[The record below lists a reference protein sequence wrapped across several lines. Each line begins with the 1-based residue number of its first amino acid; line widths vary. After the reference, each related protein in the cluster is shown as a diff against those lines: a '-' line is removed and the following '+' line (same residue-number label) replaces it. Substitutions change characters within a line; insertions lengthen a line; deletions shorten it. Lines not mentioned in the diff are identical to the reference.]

1 MALNENAGTPAPA
14 ITVISRTCLSPASNQ
29 ATNRN
34 VIGPRGRQTLPFAMR
49 GIEGDAMER
58 KLAAIMAGDVV
69 GYSRMMAEDESG
81 TYNQLRAAL
90 DEIVRPA
97 LERHGGRVFKNT
109 GDGFLA
115 SFPSV
120 NEALDA
126 AIDIQGG
133 FAQRAMQLR
142 IGLNLGDVIE
152 EDGDVFGDGVN
163 IAARLEALAEPG
175 SIYVSA
181 AVVRSADKNRSER
194 FERIGRQQVKNL
206 PEPIE
211 VYVIRLQN
219 AAAAAK
225 AKRPPWRAPRW
236 VAMTAAG
243 VLAAVVAAGALTLD
257 INWKTSIAEQLQ
269 GEPANTAGADTRP
282 AVAVLPFDNMSGDPA
297 QAYFS
302 DGLTEDIITELARN
316 RELSV
321 IARNSTFAFRENAT
335 DIREIGDTLGVG
347 YVVEGSARR
356 SGNQLRVVAQ
366 LIDAN
371 AGTHLWSKSYDREVS
386 DVFAVQTDLTAQIV
400 ASLVSYVRRAESDAA
415 ADRPTENLQ
424 AYDLVLRARDRYK
437 QHGASDGGALLE
449 ARALYQ
455 RAIELD
461 PNYADAHAY
470 LGMTHIVDGVDNL
483 TGQATARDLEIGLD
497 EARQAIRLQPDLP
510 LGYQTLSFGLAA
522 SGDYAG
528 SIRAGE
534 RAVALNPGDPDSL
547 MALAKAQVRF
557 GAYAEAVGNAERARR
572 LHPMAPHYYPY
583 VHGQA
588 LYAADR
594 IDEADEVLSECLLSA
609 PQDPNCLR
617 IRAAVKVRQGQM
629 DEARATMAQLVA
641 ADSSFSLASETT
653 YRRFG
658 NSPLME
664 KYLSEL
670 AQAQA
675 PKTADNRNRPASG
688 AT

>member
-1 MALNENAGTPAPA
+1 
-14 ITVISRTCLSPASNQ
+14 
-29 ATNRN
+29 
-34 VIGPRGRQTLPFAMR
+34 
-49 GIEGDAMER
+49 MER
-58 KLAAIMAGDVV
+58 KLAAIMAGDIV

-126 AIDIQGG
+126 AIDIQNG
-133 FAQRAMQLR
+133 FAARSMQLR

-163 IAARLEALAEPG
+163 IAARLEAMAQPG

-181 AVVRSADKNRSER
+181 AVVRSADKNRTER
-194 FERIGRQQVKNL
+194 FERIGRQQLKNL
-206 PEPIE
+206 PEPVE
-211 VYVIRLQN
+211 VYAIRLQN
-219 AAAAAK
+219 AAAAK

-236 VAMTAAG
+236 AAMTAAG
-243 VLAAVVAAGALTLD
+243 VLAAVAAAGALTLD

-269 GEPANTAGADTRP
+269 GGEQRSDAAADTRP

-321 IARNSTFAFRENAT
+321 IARNSTFALRDRAT

-356 SGNQLRVVAQ
+356 SGDQLRVVAQ
-366 LIDAN
+366 LIDTN
-371 AGTHLWSKSYDREVS
+371 TGTHLWSKSYDREVS

-400 ASLVSYVRRAESDAA
+400 ASLISYVRQAESDAA

-437 QHGASDGGALLE
+437 HGTADGRALLE

-455 RAIELD
+455 RAIQLD
-461 PNYADAHAY
+461 PDYADAHAY

-483 TGQATARDLEIGLD
+483 TGQATARDLEIGLA
-497 EARQAIRLQPDLP
+497 EARESIRLEPDLP
-510 LGYQTLSFGLAA
+510 LAYQTLSFGLAA
-522 SGDYAG
+522 SGDYTG

-594 IDEADEVLSECLLSA
+594 IAEADEVLSECLLGA

-617 IRAAVKVRQGQM
+617 IRAAVKVRQGQL
-629 DEARATMAQLVA
+629 DEARGTMAQLVA

-664 KYLSEL
+664 RYLSEL
-670 AQAQA
+670 AEAQA
-675 PKTADNRNRPASG
+675 PKTASSNRTASG

>member
-1 MALNENAGTPAPA
+1 
-14 ITVISRTCLSPASNQ
+14 
-29 ATNRN
+29 
-34 VIGPRGRQTLPFAMR
+34 
-49 GIEGDAMER
+49 MER

-133 FAQRAMQLR
+133 FAKRAMQLR

-163 IAARLEALAEPG
+163 IAARLEAMAEPG
-175 SIYVSA
+175 SIYASA

-211 VYVIRLQN
+211 VYAIRLEHASS
-219 AAAAAK
+219 AAR
-225 AKRPPWRAPRW
+225 AKRLPWRAPRW
-236 VAMTAAG
+236 AATAAVG
-243 VLAAVVAAGALTLD
+243 VLAAAVAAGALTLD
-257 INWKTSIAEQLQ
+257 VNWKTSIAEQLQ
-269 GEPANTAGADTRP
+269 GEEQAAEADTRP
-282 AVAVLPFDNMSGDPA
+282 AVAVLPFDNMSRDPA

-302 DGLTEDIITELARN
+302 DGLTEDIITELSRN

-335 DIREIGDTLGVG
+335 DIREIGDTLGAG

-366 LIDAN
+366 LIDAGD
-371 AGTHLWSKSYDREVS
+371 GTHLWSKSYDREVS

-400 ASLVSYVRRAESDAA
+400 ASLVSYVRQAESDAA

-437 QHGASDGGALLE
+437 HGTADGRALLE
-449 ARALYQ
+449 ARAMYQ

-483 TGQATARDLEIGLD
+483 TGRSTARDLEIGLD

-522 SGDYAG
+522 GGDYAG
-528 SIRAGE
+528 SMRAGE

-594 IDEADEVLSECLLSA
+594 IGEADEVLSECLLSA

-670 AQAQA
+670 ARAQA
-675 PKTADNRNRPASG
+675 PKTADSRNRPASG

>member
-1 MALNENAGTPAPA
+1 
-14 ITVISRTCLSPASNQ
+14 
-29 ATNRN
+29 
-34 VIGPRGRQTLPFAMR
+34 
-49 GIEGDAMER
+49 MER

-133 FAQRAMQLR
+133 FAKRAMQLR

-163 IAARLEALAEPG
+163 IAARLEAMAEPG

-219 AAAAAK
+219 AATAAK

-236 VAMTAAG
+236 AATAAAG
-243 VLAAVVAAGALTLD
+243 VLAAAVAAGALTLD
-257 INWKTSIAEQLQ
+257 VNWKTSIAEQLQ
-269 GEPANTAGADTRP
+269 DEPANTAAADTRP

-335 DIREIGDTLGVG
+335 DIREIGDTLGAR

-366 LIDAN
+366 LIDADD
-371 AGTHLWSKSYDREVS
+371 GTHLWSKSYDREVS

-400 ASLVSYVRRAESDAA
+400 ASLVSYVRQAEFDAA

-437 QHGASDGGALLE
+437 HGSADGRALLE

-455 RAIELD
+455 RAIDLD

-470 LGMTHIVDGVDNL
+470 LGMNHIVDGVDNL
-483 TGQATARDLEIGLD
+483 TGQATPRDLEIGLD

-557 GAYAEAVGNAERARR
+557 GAYSEAVGNAERARR

-594 IDEADEVLSECLLSA
+594 IGEADEVLSECLLSA

>member
-1 MALNENAGTPAPA
+1 
-14 ITVISRTCLSPASNQ
+14 
-29 ATNRN
+29 
-34 VIGPRGRQTLPFAMR
+34 
-49 GIEGDAMER
+49 MER

-90 DEIVRPA
+90 DEIVQPA
-97 LERHGGRVFKNT
+97 LEQHGGRVFKNM

-115 SFPSV
+115 SFSSV
-120 NEALDA
+120 NDALDA
-126 AIDIQGG
+126 AIDIQDG
-133 FAQRAMQLR
+133 FAKGALQLR

-163 IAARLEALAEPG
+163 IAARLEAMAKPG
-175 SIYVSA
+175 TIYVSG
-181 AVVRSADKNRSER
+181 AVVRSADKNRREG
-194 FERIGRQQVKNL
+194 FERIGRQHVKNL
-206 PEPIE
+206 PQPIE
-211 VYVIRLQN
+211 VYAIRPQN
-219 AAAAAK
+219 GLPAAK
-225 AKRPPWRAPRW
+225 AKRQPWRAPRW
-236 VAMTAAG
+236 ATMTATG

-257 INWKTSIAEQLQ
+257 VNWKTTIAQQLQ
-269 GEPANTAGADTRP
+269 GDERADAVAADTRP

-302 DGLTEDIITELARN
+302 DGLTEDVITELARY

-321 IARNSTFAFRENAT
+321 IARNSTFALRERAA
-335 DIREIGDTLGVG
+335 DIREIGDTLGAG

-371 AGTHLWSKSYDREVS
+371 TGTNVWSRSYDREVN
-386 DVFAVQTDLTAQIV
+386 DVFAVQADLTAQIV
-400 ASLVSYVRRAESDAA
+400 ASLVSYVRQAESDAA

-437 QHGASDGGALLE
+437 HGAAVDAQALLE
-449 ARALYQ
+449 ARALYR
-455 RAIELD
+455 RAVELD

-470 LGMTHIVDGVDNL
+470 LGMTYITDGIHNVS
-483 TGQATARDLEIGLD
+483 GRATPRDLEIGLD
-497 EARQAIRLQPDLP
+497 EARRAISLEPNLP

-528 SIRAGE
+528 AMRAAE
-534 RAVALNPGDPDSL
+534 RAVALNPGDPESL

-557 GAYAEAVGNAERARR
+557 GAYTEAVANAERARR

-594 IDEADEVLSECLLSA
+594 IDEADEVLSECLLAA
-609 PQDPNCLR
+609 PEDRNCLS
-617 IRAAVKVRQGQM
+617 IRAALKVRKGEL
-629 DEARATMAQLVA
+629 DEARETMAQLVA
-641 ADSSFSLASETT
+641 ADTGFSLASEAS

-664 KYLSEL
+664 RYLSEL

-675 PKTADNRNRPASG
+675 PRTADSSTRPGSG
-688 AT
+688 ET

>member
-1 MALNENAGTPAPA
+1 
-14 ITVISRTCLSPASNQ
+14 
-29 ATNRN
+29 
-34 VIGPRGRQTLPFAMR
+34 
-49 GIEGDAMER
+49 MER

-163 IAARLEALAEPG
+163 IAARLEAMAEPG

-211 VYVIRLQN
+211 VYAIRLEH
-219 AAAAAK
+219 ASSAAK
-225 AKRPPWRAPRW
+225 AKRLPWRAPRW
-236 VAMTAAG
+236 AATAAAG
-243 VLAAVVAAGALTLD
+243 VLAAAVAAGALTLD

-269 GEPANTAGADTRP
+269 GEERRDAATADTRP

-321 IARNSTFAFRENAT
+321 IARNSTFALREKAT

-400 ASLVSYVRRAESDAA
+400 ASLVSYVRQAESEAA
-415 ADRPTENLQ
+415 ADRPDREPCRPTTSSFR
-424 AYDLVLRARDRYK
+424 RAA
-437 QHGASDGGALLE
+437 ASSTARPTAGQLLA

-470 LGMTHIVDGVDNL
+470 LGMTHIVDSVDNL

-497 EARQAIRLQPDLP
+497 EARQAIRLEPDLP

-528 SIRAGE
+528 SMQAGE

-594 IDEADEVLSECLLSA
+594 IGEADEVLSECLLSA

-629 DEARATMAQLVA
+629 DEARATMAQLVRPTA
-641 ADSSFSLASETT
+641 AFRSHPKPPIAGLAT
-653 YRRFG
+653 
-658 NSPLME
+658 
-664 KYLSEL
+664 
-670 AQAQA
+670 
-675 PKTADNRNRPASG
+675 RP
-688 AT
+688 

>member
-1 MALNENAGTPAPA
+1 
-14 ITVISRTCLSPASNQ
+14 
-29 ATNRN
+29 
-34 VIGPRGRQTLPFAMR
+34 
-49 GIEGDAMER
+49 MER
-58 KLAAIMAGDVV
+58 RLAAIMAGDVV

-120 NEALDA
+120 NEALDTA
-126 AIDIQGG
+126 VDIQDG
-133 FAQRAMQLR
+133 FATHQMQLR

-152 EDGDVFGDGVN
+152 ENGDVFGDGVN
-163 IAARLEALAEPG
+163 IACRLEATARPG

-194 FERIGRQQVKNL
+194 FERIGRQHLKNI
-206 PEPIE
+206 PEAVE
-211 VYVIRLQN
+211 VYAIRPPRSSP
-219 AAAAAK
+219 AAK
-225 AKRPPWRAPRW
+225 SRWHISRAPRW
-236 VAMTAAG
+236 AAATAVG
-243 VLAAVVAAGALTLD
+243 IAAVVVAAGAMTLD
-257 INWKTSIAEQLQ
+257 VNWKQTIAKQLQ
-269 GEPANTAGADTRP
+269 GELTASEAANADTRP
-282 AVAVLPFDNMSGDPA
+282 AVAVLPFDNLNGDPE
-297 QAYFS
+297 QAYFT

-321 IARNSTFAFRENAT
+321 IARNSTFALRDQPT
-335 DIREIGDTLGVG
+335 DIREVGTILGAG

-356 SGNQLRVVAQ
+356 SGDRLRVVAQ
-366 LIDAN
+366 LIDART
-371 AGTHLWSKSYDREVS
+371 GSHLWSRSYDRNVG
-386 DVFAVQTDLTAQIV
+386 DVFDVQADLTAQIV
-400 ASLVSYVRRAESDAA
+400 ASLVSYVRQAESEAA
-415 ADRPTENLQ
+415 ANRPTENLQ

-437 QHGASDGGALLE
+437 HGSADGSELIA

-461 PNYADAHAY
+461 AGYAAAHAY
-470 LGMTHIVDGVDNL
+470 LGMTHIVDGVENL
-483 TGQATARDLEIGLD
+483 TGKATSRDIEIGLD
-497 EARQAIRLQPDLP
+497 EARQAIRLAGDLP
-510 LGYQTLSFGLAA
+510 LGYQVLSFGLAA

-528 SIRAGE
+528 SIQAGE
-534 RAVALNPGDPDSL
+534 RAVELNPGDPDSL

-557 GAYAEAVGNAERARR
+557 GAYTEAVLNAERARR
-572 LHPMAPHYYPY
+572 LHPMAPQYYAY

-594 IDEADEVLSECLLSA
+594 IDEADEVLSECLMSA

-617 IRAAVKVRQGQM
+617 IRAAVQVRQGEI
-629 DEARATMAQLVA
+629 DEARRTMAQLVSA
-641 ADSSFSLASETT
+641 EAGFSLASETE

-664 KYLSEL
+664 RYLAEL

-675 PKTADNRNRPASG
+675 PKTAGERSRSAER

>member
-1 MALNENAGTPAPA
+1 
-14 ITVISRTCLSPASNQ
+14 
-29 ATNRN
+29 
-34 VIGPRGRQTLPFAMR
+34 
-49 GIEGDAMER
+49 MER

-81 TYNQLRAAL
+81 TYNQLRSAL

-97 LERHGGRVFKNT
+97 LERHGGRIFKNT

-133 FAQRAMQLR
+133 FARHAMQLR

-163 IAARLEALAEPG
+163 IAARLEAMAEPG

-194 FERIGRQQVKNL
+194 FERVGRQQLKNL
-206 PEPIE
+206 PEPVE
-211 VYVIRLQN
+211 VYAIRLQN
-219 AAAAAK
+219 ASAAAK

-236 VAMTAAG
+236 AAMTAAG
-243 VLAAVVAAGALTLD
+243 ALAAVAAAGALTLD
-257 INWKTSIAEQLQ
+257 VNWKTSIAEQLQ
-269 GEPANTAGADTRP
+269 GEERADIAAADARP

-302 DGLTEDIITELARN
+302 DGLSEDIITELARY

-321 IARNSTFAFRENAT
+321 IARNSTFALRDRAT

-356 SGNQLRVVAQ
+356 SGDQLRVVAQ

-371 AGTHLWSKSYDREVS
+371 TGTHLWSKSYDREAS
-386 DVFAVQTDLTAQIV
+386 DVFAVQADLTAQIV
-400 ASLVSYVRRAESDAA
+400 ASLVSYVRQAESDAA

-437 QHGASDGGALLE
+437 HGAADGRALLE

-455 RAIELD
+455 RAIEID

-483 TGQATARDLEIGLD
+483 TGQATPRDLEIGID
-497 EARQAIRLQPDLP
+497 EARQAIGIEPNLS

-522 SGDYAG
+522 NGDYAG
-528 SIRAGE
+528 GMRAGE

-594 IDEADEVLSECLLSA
+594 IEEADEVLSECLLSA

-617 IRAAVKVRQGQM
+617 IRAAVKVRQGQL
-629 DEARATMAQLVA
+629 DEARGTMAQLVA
-641 ADSSFSLASETT
+641 ADSSFSLASEAE

-664 KYLSEL
+664 KYLAEL

-675 PKTADNRNRPASG
+675 PKTADSRARLLNG

>member
-1 MALNENAGTPAPA
+1 
-14 ITVISRTCLSPASNQ
+14 
-29 ATNRN
+29 
-34 VIGPRGRQTLPFAMR
+34 
-49 GIEGDAMER
+49 MER

-90 DEIVRPA
+90 DEVVRPA

-152 EDGDVFGDGVN
+152 EDDDVFGDGVN
-163 IAARLEALAEPG
+163 IAARLEAMAEPG

-181 AVVRSADKNRSER
+181 AVVRSADKNRGER
-194 FERIGRQQVKNL
+194 FEKIGRQRLKNL
-206 PEPIE
+206 PEPVE
-211 VYVIRLQN
+211 VYAIRLQN
-219 AAAAAK
+219 ASPAAK

-236 VAMTAAG
+236 AAMTAAG
-243 VLAAVVAAGALTLD
+243 VLAAVAAAGALTLD
-257 INWKTSIAEQLQ
+257 INWKTSIAEQFQ
-269 GEPANTAGADTRP
+269 GEEQADAAMADTRP

-316 RELSV
+316 RELSI
-321 IARNSTFAFRENAT
+321 IARNSTFAFREKAT
-335 DIREIGDTLGVG
+335 DIREIGNTLGVG

-366 LIDAN
+366 LIDADD
-371 AGTHLWSKSYDREVS
+371 GTHLWSKSYDREVS

-400 ASLVSYVRRAESDAA
+400 ASLVSYVRQAESDAA
-415 ADRPTENLQ
+415 SDRPTENLQ

-437 QHGASDGGALLE
+437 QHGAADGSALLE

-461 PNYADAHAY
+461 PDYADAHAY

-483 TGQATARDLEIGLD
+483 TGRATPRDLEIGIN
-497 EARQAIRLQPDLP
+497 EARRAIDLEPTLP

-522 SGDYAG
+522 NGDYAG
-528 SIRAGE
+528 GMRAGE

-572 LHPMAPHYYPY
+572 LHPMAPHYYAY

-588 LYAADR
+588 LYAVDR
-594 IDEADEVLSECLLSA
+594 IGEADEVLSECLLSA

-617 IRAAVKVRQGQM
+617 IRAAVKVRQGQL
-629 DEARATMAQLVA
+629 DDARATMAQLVA
-641 ADSSFSLASETT
+641 ADNGFSLASETT

-664 KYLSEL
+664 RYLSEL
-670 AQAQA
+670 AEAQA
-675 PKTADNRNRPASG
+675 PKTADSRNRQASG

>member
-1 MALNENAGTPAPA
+1 
-14 ITVISRTCLSPASNQ
+14 
-29 ATNRN
+29 
-34 VIGPRGRQTLPFAMR
+34 
-49 GIEGDAMER
+49 MER

-133 FAQRAMQLR
+133 FAKRAMQLR

-163 IAARLEALAEPG
+163 IAARLEAMAEPG

-211 VYVIRLQN
+211 VYAIRLQN

-236 VAMTAAG
+236 AATAAAG
-243 VLAAVVAAGALTLD
+243 VLAAAVAAGALTLD
-257 INWKTSIAEQLQ
+257 VNWKTSIAEQLQ
-269 GEPANTAGADTRP
+269 DEPANTAAADTRP

-335 DIREIGDTLGVG
+335 DIREIGDTLGAG

-366 LIDAN
+366 LIDADD
-371 AGTHLWSKSYDREVS
+371 GTHLWSQSYDREVS

-400 ASLVSYVRRAESDAA
+400 ASLVSYVRQAESDAA

-437 QHGASDGGALLE
+437 HGSADGRALLE

-528 SIRAGE
+528 SMRAGE

-594 IDEADEVLSECLLSA
+594 IGEADEVLSECLLSA

-675 PKTADNRNRPASG
+675 PKTADSRNRPASG

>member
-1 MALNENAGTPAPA
+1 
-14 ITVISRTCLSPASNQ
+14 
-29 ATNRN
+29 
-34 VIGPRGRQTLPFAMR
+34 
-49 GIEGDAMER
+49 MER

-90 DEIVRPA
+90 DDIVRPA
-97 LERHGGRVFKNT
+97 LERRGGRVFKNM

-120 NEALDA
+120 NDALDA
-126 AIDIQGG
+126 AIDIQDG
-133 FAQRAMQLR
+133 FAKGALQLR

-163 IAARLEALAEPG
+163 IAARLEAMAQPG
-175 SIYVSA
+175 TIYVSA
-181 AVVRSADKNRSER
+181 AVVRSADKNRRER
-194 FERIGRQQVKNL
+194 FERIGRQHVKNL
-206 PEPIE
+206 PQPIE
-211 VYVIRLQN
+211 VYAIRPPT
-219 AAAAAK
+219 ASAAAK
-225 AKRPPWRAPRW
+225 AKRTPWRAPRW
-236 VAMTAAG
+236 AAMTATC

-257 INWKTSIAEQLQ
+257 VNWKTTIAKQLQ
-269 GEPANTAGADTRP
+269 GDEQAAAAADTRP

-302 DGLTEDIITELARN
+302 DGLTEDIITELARY

-321 IARNSTFAFRENAT
+321 IARNSTFALRERPT
-335 DIREIGDTLGVG
+335 DIREIGETLGAG

-356 SGNQLRVVAQ
+356 SGDQLRVVAQ

-371 AGTHLWSKSYDREVS
+371 TGTHVWSRSYDREVS
-386 DVFAVQTDLTAQIV
+386 DVFAVQDDLTTQIV
-400 ASLVSYVRRAESDAA
+400 ASLVSYVRQAESDAA

-437 QHGASDGGALLE
+437 HGATVDAQALLE

-470 LGMTHIVDGVDNL
+470 LGMTHITDGINNF
-483 TGQATARDLEIGLD
+483 TGRATPRDLEIGLD
-497 EARQAIRLQPDLP
+497 QARIAISLEPNLP

-528 SIRAGE
+528 AMRAAE
-534 RAVALNPGDPDSL
+534 RAVALNPGDPESL

-557 GAYAEAVGNAERARR
+557 GAYAEAVANAERARR

-594 IDEADEVLSECLLSA
+594 IDEADEVISECLLNA
-609 PQDPNCLR
+609 PQDPNCLG
-617 IRAAVKVRQGQM
+617 IRAAVKVRKGEL
-629 DEARATMAQLVA
+629 DEARGTMAQLVA
-641 ADSSFSLASETT
+641 ANTGFSLASEAS

-664 KYLSEL
+664 RYLSEL

-675 PKTADNRNRPASG
+675 PRTADSSTRPGTG